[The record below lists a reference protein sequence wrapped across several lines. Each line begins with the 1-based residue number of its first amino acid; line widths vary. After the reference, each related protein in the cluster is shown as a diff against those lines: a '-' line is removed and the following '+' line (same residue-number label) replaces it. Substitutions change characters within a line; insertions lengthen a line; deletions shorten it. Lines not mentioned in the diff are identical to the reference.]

1 MIVSTTRVPAQTGAT
16 MLGRQIQDRNLVGKL
31 RDPKRFVALTFVRN
45 EIRLH
50 RLCIL
55 AVLINRWQRFDFDAR
70 Q

>member
-1 MIVSTTRVPAQTGAT
+1 MIVSTTRIPTQAGAT
-16 MLGRQIQDRNLVGKL
+16 MFGRQIQDRNLVGKL
-31 RDPKRFVALTFVRN
+31 RDPERFVALTFFGN

-55 AVLINRWQRFDFDAR
+55 AVLIGRWQRFDFDTR